1 MKDNEKNEEEKN
13 EEDISS
19 FPKLIKVTD
28 NSSSHKYIFRICL
41 LGDSG
46 VGKTS
51 LLTRYCDSIFKDKY
65 SNTIG
70 VDFRVVT
77 LKYKDIL
84 TKIHIW
90 DTAGQERFKSIAVNY
105 FRTSNG
111 FIFCYDI
118 TKKKSFDNI
127 KNWVEL
133 AFFNNDL
140 HKVNFLI
147 GNKMDL
153 NNKREVDIEEAENF
167 AKTNKFT
174 YLETS
179 SKENINVEKVFEFFT
194 YKLISYYEKN
204 KEEYQGDSNQ
214 RRLSKAQVI
223 NTVRE
228 KKKCDC

>member
-1 MKDNEKNEEEKN
+1 MKDNEKNED
-13 EEDISS
+13 DISS
-19 FPKLIKVTD
+19 FPKLTKISE
-28 NSSSHKYIFRICL
+28 NSSYKYIFRVCL

-70 VDFRVVT
+70 VDFRVVS
-77 LKYKDIL
+77 LKYNDIV

-140 HKVNFLI
+140 QKVNFLI

-153 NNKREVDIEEAENF
+153 NNKR
-167 AKTNKFT
+167 
-174 YLETS
+174 
-179 SKENINVEKVFEFFT
+179 
-194 YKLISYYEKN
+194 
-204 KEEYQGDSNQ
+204 
-214 RRLSKAQVI
+214 
-223 NTVRE
+223 
-228 KKKCDC
+228 